1 MIKFLKTLDF
11 KYNLSLI
18 LLLILMFIAAILEMV
33 GLSILPIII
42 SQVISGEIDNNYLF
56 TNLSNYFDIQKNFK
70 IFLIITI
77 IFFVLKN
84 FF

>member
-56 TNLSNYFDIQKNFK
+56 TNLSNYFDIQKK
-70 IFLIITI
+70 L
-77 IFFVLKN
+77 
-84 FF
+84 

>member
-42 SQVISGEIDNNYLF
+42 SQVISEIDNNYLF

-77 IFFVLKN
+77 IFLF
-84 FF
+84 